1 MNYID
6 LPVYKNQEKILS
18 MLKNNQALVVESP
31 TGSGKTTQLPVI
43 LYEAGYA
50 SSGIIGVTQP
60 RRIAAVSVSEFIAR
74 QTETRI
80 PGLIGYKMR
89 FADKTNHETKIKIM
103 TDGILLQE
111 MKLDPW
117 LSKYSLLVVDEAHER
132 SLNIDFI
139 LGLLKRVLESRR
151 DFKVIISSATI
162 NAEVFSEYF
171 GNCPI
176 VKIEAQRFPV
186 TMVYDA
192 VNNEQLIMSNEKL
205 GMRNE
210 QLTVRGEQFA
220 VNREKKTVYREQR
233 TGNREQL
240 TENREERRGNR
251 EERRENKE
259 KRTERNDN
267 FRGNISAEE
276 AILMKIE
283 GIITRFISEKR
294 EGDILVFLSGE
305 KMIKDCMNRLTFC
318 SVGNFLHI
326 VPLYGRLSKEEQE
339 KVFENAQK
347 GKTKVVISTNIAET
361 SVTID
366 GITAVIDSGLAK
378 LNWYNPRTFTS
389 SLIESPISIASANQR
404 KGRAGRTREGT
415 CYRLYT
421 RKDFERRSLYTTE
434 EIFRTDLSEVILR
447 MADLG
452 ITDFEDFDFIAAPEK
467 AGIIG
472 GIETLNLLDALEN
485 DRSLSNIGKL
495 MTEFPLAPRQ
505 SRIIVEAILRY
516 PDVIRETIIAA
527 AFLSTQSPYIL
538 PPGEETD
545 ARQAHH
551 RFRDDNGDFVS
562 YIKLFKSYNDSTNRV
577 KFCEKN
583 YLDDRAMAEIVNVT
597 AQLEEI
603 LASMKIP
610 VHYRA
615 GILSENEIDDY
626 LCCIGRGMIQFVC
639 VREGSRGTSR
649 SRETRNRMTSYHSL
663 TENKI
668 IIHPGSVMFRADP
681 QFIVAGEIVRTS
693 RMYAMSVSPLTKAVL
708 HRIRPGLFAD
718 YGKIID
724 QKPASFAEIL
734 KDQGSHQKKQ
744 KKERDF
750 TNNIKISGEVFEI
763 ITVKGKKTVL
773 LPWEKLVLVRDKI
786 PTDTIYKGIK
796 GKIIINKQYNLLAG
810 EKLELILS
818 LAPTLDAEGVF
829 SRRWPRKD
837 SFNSQDDLCAL
848 LKHLDNLA
856 KPVIW
861 KKNSK
866 DLGFLGL
873 FTDEEGNYWLR
884 ASRGFH
890 TSLNESLS
898 SLESLIDELDEGV
911 DIEQKHIVNQC
922 YRRLSD
928 YLN

>member
-1 MNYID
+1 MQAVIINIMNYLD
-6 LPVYKNQEKILS
+6 LPVYKNQKKILL
-18 MLKNNQALVVESP
+18 MLENNQALVVESP

-50 SSGIIGVTQP
+50 QNGIIGVTQP
-60 RRIAAVSVSEFIAR
+60 RRIAAVSVSEFIAK
-74 QTETRI
+74 QTGNFI

-89 FADKTNHETKIKIM
+89 FADQTNHETKIKIM

-111 MKLDPW
+111 MKLDPL

-139 LGLLKRVLESRR
+139 LGLLKRVMEKRR
-151 DFKVIISSATI
+151 DFKIIISSATI

-171 GNCPI
+171 GECPI
-176 VKIEAQRFPV
+176 VKIDAQRFPV
-186 TMVYDA
+186 TLIYEQIEREI
-192 VNNEQLIMSNEKL
+192 NNDSFTFDSDHRSKHRE
-205 GMRNE
+205 
-210 QLTVRGEQFA
+210 RG
-220 VNREKKTVYREQR
+220 YR
-233 TGNREQL
+233 
-240 TENREERRGNR
+240 
-251 EERRENKE
+251 NKE
-259 KRTERNDN
+259 KTERFLQNN
-267 FRGNISAEE
+267 SSEE
-276 AILMKIE
+276 VILTKIE
-283 GIITRFISEKR
+283 AIITRFISEKR

-305 KMIKDCMNRLTFC
+305 RMIKDCMNRLTFC
-318 SVGNFLHI
+318 SVGKYLHL
-326 VPLYGRLSKEEQE
+326 VPLYGRLGKEEQE
-339 KVFENAQK
+339 RVFLDAPES
-347 GKTKVVISTNIAET
+347 KTKVVISTNIAET

-366 GITAVIDSGLAK
+366 GITAVIDCGLAK

-389 SLIESPISIASANQR
+389 SLIEAPISKASANQR
-404 KGRAGRTREGT
+404 KGRAGRTCEGT

-421 RKDFERRSLYTTE
+421 RKDFENRSLFTTE

-452 ITDFEDFDFIAAPEK
+452 ITNFEDFDFIAAPEK

-472 GIETLNLLDALEN
+472 GIETLNLLEALEP

-516 PDVIRETIIAA
+516 PDVIRETIIAS

-562 YIKLFKSYNDSTNRV
+562 YLKLFKSYNDSTNKT

-597 AQLEEI
+597 YQLEEI
-603 LASMKIP
+603 IASMKIP
-610 VHYRA
+610 IHQRA
-615 GILSENEIDDY
+615 ENLSGNEIDDY
-626 LCCIGRGMIQFVC
+626 LCCVGRGMIQFVC
-639 VREGSRGTSR
+639 VKEGRGKYG
-649 SRETRNRMTSYHSL
+649 SYRSL
-663 TENKI
+663 TADKI
-668 IIHPGSVMFRADP
+668 SIHPGSVMFRIDP
-681 QFIVAGEIVRTS
+681 TFIVAGEIVRTS
-693 RMYAMSVSPLTKAVL
+693 RMYAMSVSPLSKTVL
-708 HRIRPGLFAD
+708 QRIRPGLFAE
-718 YGKIID
+718 YERSGEQRPEKTRKGKQIV
-724 QKPASFAEIL
+724 
-734 KDQGSHQKKQ
+734 
-744 KKERDF
+744 RDF
-750 TNNIKISGEVFEI
+750 TNNIKIESEIFEI

-773 LPWEKLVLVRDKI
+773 LPWEKLLRIRNDLSNTETV
-786 PTDTIYKGIK
+786 YKGLK
-796 GKIIINKQYNLLAG
+796 GKILINNNYNLLEG

-818 LAPTLDAEGVF
+818 LVPDLDVDGIF
-829 SRRWPRKD
+829 SRKWSRKENY
-837 SFNSQDDLCAL
+837 NSQEDISVILEHLDSL
-848 LKHLDNLA
+848 LK
-856 KPVIW
+856 PVVW

-873 FTDEEGNYWLR
+873 FTDGAGSYWFR
-884 ASRGFH
+884 SSRGFH

-898 SLESLIDELDEGV
+898 SLESLIDELGEDVE
-911 DIEQKHIVNQC
+911 IEKKHIVNQC

-928 YLN
+928 YL

>member
-1 MNYID
+1 LDFFDQAININIMNYIE
-6 LPVYKNQEKILS
+6 LPVYKNQQKILS
-18 MLKNNQALVVESP
+18 ALENNQALVVESP

-50 SSGIIGVTQP
+50 RSGMIGVTQP

-74 QTETRI
+74 QTETSI

-89 FADKTNHETKIKIM
+89 FADRTGRETKIKIM

-171 GNCPI
+171 GECPI
-176 VKIEAQRFPV
+176 VKIDAQRFPV
-186 TMVYDA
+186 TLIYDP
-192 VNNEQLIMSNEKL
+192 VIETSFKQK
-205 GMRNE
+205 G
-210 QLTVRGEQFA
+210 
-220 VNREKKTVYREQR
+220 
-233 TGNREQL
+233 
-240 TENREERRGNR
+240 
-251 EERRENKE
+251 
-259 KRTERNDN
+259 
-267 FRGNISAEE
+267 SAEE
-276 AILMKIE
+276 AILAKIE
-283 GIITRFISEKR
+283 AITTRFIDEKR

-305 KMIKDCMNRLTFC
+305 KMIKDCMNRLTFS
-318 SVGNFLHI
+318 SVGKNLHLI
-326 VPLYGRLSKEEQE
+326 PLYGRLGKEEQE
-339 KVFENAQK
+339 KVFEDAPK

-389 SLIESPISIASANQR
+389 SLIEAPISKASANQR

-421 RKDFERRSLYTTE
+421 RKDFENRALFTTE

-452 ITDFEDFDFIAAPEK
+452 ITNFEDFDFIAAPEK
-467 AGIIG
+467 EGLIG
-472 GIETLNLLDALEN
+472 GIETLNLLEALES
-485 DRSLSNIGKL
+485 DRSLSNTGKL

-516 PDVIRETIIAA
+516 PGVIRETIIAA

-551 RFRDDNGDFVS
+551 RFRDDSGDFVS
-562 YIKLFKSYNDSTNRV
+562 YLKLFKAYSDSTNKL

-583 YLDDRAMAEIVNVT
+583 YLDERAMAEIVNVT
-597 AQLEEI
+597 SQLEEI
-603 LASMKIP
+603 LSTMKIP
-610 VHYRA
+610 VHQRA
-615 GILSENEIDDY
+615 QPLSGGDIDDY

-639 VREGSRGTSR
+639 VREGRGKIG
-649 SRETRNRMTSYHSL
+649 SYRSL
-663 TENKI
+663 TADKI
-668 IIHPGSVMFRADP
+668 IIHPGSVMFRSDP
-681 QFIVAGEIVRTS
+681 PFIVAGEIVRTS
-693 RMYAMSVSPLTKAVL
+693 RMYAMSVSPLSKAVL
-708 HRIRPGLFAD
+708 ERLSPGF
-718 YGKIID
+718 
-724 QKPASFAEIL
+724 FAEHEKSGELPGGVRLRPAKL
-734 KDQGSHQKKQ
+734 KKA
-744 KKERDF
+744 RDF
-750 TNNIKISGEVFEI
+750 TNNVKIEGEVFEI
-763 ITVKGKKTVL
+763 VTVKGRKIVL
-773 LPWEKLVLVRDKI
+773 LPWERLASIRDKI
-786 PTDTIYKGIK
+786 SADTGYSQRNFQYKGLK
-796 GKIIINKQYNLLAG
+796 GKIIVKGRYDLLAG
-810 EKLELILS
+810 EKIELILS
-818 LAPTLDAEGVF
+818 LVPTLDVENVF
-829 SRRWPRKD
+829 SRAWPRKEN
-837 SFNSQDDLCAL
+837 FNSRENLAAL
-848 LKHLDNLA
+848 LNHLDALA

-861 KKNSK
+861 KKDSK

-873 FTDEEGNYWLR
+873 FTDGQGNYWLR

-898 SLESLIDELDEGV
+898 SLETLIDELGEEV
-911 DIEQKHIVNQC
+911 DIDQKHIVNQC

-928 YLN
+928 YLG

>member
-1 MNYID
+1 MNYFE
-6 LPVYKNQEKILS
+6 LPVYKNQKKILL
-18 MLKNNQALVVESP
+18 MLEKNNALVVESP

-43 LYEAGYA
+43 LHEAGY
-50 SSGIIGVTQP
+50 SKNGIIGVTQP

-89 FADKTNHETKIKIM
+89 FADQTNHETKIKIM

-117 LSKYSLLVVDEAHER
+117 LSKYSVLVVDEAHER

-139 LGLLKRVLESRR
+139 LGLLKRTHESRR

-162 NAEVFSEYF
+162 NAEIFSEYF

-186 TMVYDA
+186 TLVYDPA
-192 VNNEQLIMSNEKL
+192 PDNNEELI
-205 GMRNE
+205 
-210 QLTVRGEQFA
+210 LT
-220 VNREKKTVYREQR
+220 KT
-233 TGNREQL
+233 
-240 TENREERRGNR
+240 
-251 EERRENKE
+251 
-259 KRTERNDN
+259 
-267 FRGNISAEE
+267 E
-276 AILMKIE
+276 AIT
-283 GIITRFISEKR
+283 TRFISEKR
-294 EGDILVFLSGE
+294 EGDILIFLSGE
-305 KMIKDCMNRLTFC
+305 KMIKECMKRLTFS
-318 SVGNFLHI
+318 SVGNFLHLI
-326 VPLYGRLSKEEQE
+326 PLYGRLGKEEQE
-339 KVFENAQK
+339 KVFENAPK

-415 CYRLYT
+415 CYRLYS
-421 RKDFERRSLYTTE
+421 RKDFEQRALYTAE

-452 ITDFEDFDFIAAPEK
+452 ITDFEDFNFISAPEK
-467 AGIIG
+467 EGIKG
-472 GIETLNLLDALEN
+472 GIETLKLLDALEN

-505 SRIIVEAILRY
+505 SRIIVEAIMQY

-551 RFRDDNGDFVS
+551 RFRDDHGDFVS
-562 YIKLFKSYNDSTNRV
+562 YLKLFKSYNDSTN
-577 KFCEKN
+577 KANFCDKN
-583 YLDDRAMAEIVNVT
+583 YLDDRTMAEIVNVT

-603 LASMKIP
+603 LTKMKIP

-615 GILSENEIDDY
+615 QPLENNEINDY

-639 VREGSRGTSR
+639 VKEGRGKISAY
-649 SRETRNRMTSYHSL
+649 SSL

-668 IIHPGSVMFRADP
+668 IIHPGSVMFKADP

-693 RMYAMSVSPLTKAVL
+693 RMYAMSVSPLSRTL
-708 HRIRPGLFAD
+708 LNRIRPGLFAGYD
-718 YGKIID
+718 KESD
-724 QKPASFAEIL
+724 SKHEKHKKSRFAE
-734 KDQGSHQKKQ
+734 QNV
-744 KKERDF
+744 RDY
-750 TNNIKISGEVFEI
+750 TNNIKIAGEVFEI
-763 ITVKGKKTVL
+763 AVVKGKKTVI
-773 LPWEKLVLVRDKI
+773 LPWEKLECISKNLSEEHVHKN
-786 PTDTIYKGIK
+786 IK
-796 GKIIINKQYNLLAG
+796 GKIIVKNQYNLLAG

-818 LAPTLDAEGVF
+818 LAPSLDANGAF
-829 SRRWPRKD
+829 SRAWPRKE
-837 SFNSQDDLCAL
+837 SFNSLENLSAL
-848 LKHLDNLA
+848 LKHIDNLA

-873 FTDEEGNYWLR
+873 FTDTDGNYWFR

-890 TSLNESLS
+890 TCINESIS
-898 SLESLIDELDEGV
+898 SLESLIDELGEEV
-911 DIEQKHIVNQC
+911 DIEKKHVINQC

-928 YLN
+928 YLG

>member
-1 MNYID
+1 MNYLD
-6 LPVYKNQEKILS
+6 LPVYRNQKKILS
-18 MLKNNQALVVESP
+18 VLENNQALVVESP

-50 SSGIIGVTQP
+50 RNGIIGITQP

-74 QTETRI
+74 QTKNTI

-89 FADKTNHETKIKIM
+89 FADQTNHETKIKIM

-139 LGLLKRVLESRR
+139 LGLLKRVMESRR
-151 DFKVIISSATI
+151 EFKVIISSATI

-171 GNCPI
+171 GECPI
-176 VKIEAQRFPV
+176 VKIDAQRFPV
-186 TMVYDA
+186 SLVYDP
-192 VNNEQLIMSNEKL
+192 VD
-205 GMRNE
+205 
-210 QLTVRGEQFA
+210 
-220 VNREKKTVYREQR
+220 RESGVESREWGR
-233 TGNREQL
+233 KN
-240 TENREERRGNR
+240 
-251 EERRENKE
+251 RENKFDS
-259 KRTERNDN
+259 RLPTPDSQYRERDSRGYDNDKN
-267 FRGNISAEE
+267 ERFSSNLGADE
-276 AILMKIE
+276 AILAKIE
-283 GIITRFISEKR
+283 GIINRFISEER
-294 EGDILVFLSGE
+294 EGDILAFLSGE
-305 KMIKDCMNRLTFC
+305 KIIKECMNRLSIC
-318 SVGNFLHI
+318 PAGKFLHLI
-326 VPLYGRLSKEEQE
+326 PLYGRLGKEEQE
-339 KVFENAQK
+339 KVFEDAPK

-389 SLIESPISIASANQR
+389 SLIEAPISKASANQR
-404 KGRAGRTREGT
+404 KGRAGRTCEGT

-421 RKDFERRSLYTTE
+421 RKDFENRSLYTTE

-452 ITDFEDFDFIAAPEK
+452 ITDFEDFDFITPPEK
-467 AGIIG
+467 AGLIS
-472 GIETLNLLDALEN
+472 GIETLNLLEALES
-485 DRSLSNIGKL
+485 DRSLSKTGKL

-562 YIKLFKSYNDSTNRV
+562 YLKLFKAYNDSTNKI
-577 KFCEKN
+577 KFCDKN

-597 AQLEEI
+597 YQLEEI

-610 VHYRA
+610 VHQRA
-615 GILSENEIDDY
+615 QPLENNEIDDY
-626 LCCIGRGMIQFVC
+626 LCCIGRGLIQFVC
-639 VREGSRGTSR
+639 VREGRGKIGTYR
-649 SRETRNRMTSYHSL
+649 SL
-663 TENKI
+663 TADKI

-681 QFIVAGEIVRTS
+681 PFIVAGEIVKTS
-693 RMYAMSVSPLTKAVL
+693 RMYAMSVSPLSKTALKRL
-708 HRIRPGLFAD
+708 SEHLQSNLSGDLFTDYESAD
-718 YGKIID
+718 RE
-724 QKPASFAEIL
+724 KPE
-734 KDQGSHQKKQ
+734 KKKHQRQ
-744 KKERDF
+744 VIRDF
-750 TNNIKISGEVFEI
+750 TNNIKIESEVFEI
-763 ITVKGKKTVL
+763 ITIKGKKTVI
-773 LPWEKLVLVRDKI
+773 LPWEKLLHIRENLSSETV
-786 PTDTIYKGIK
+786 YKNLK
-796 GKIIINKQYNLLAG
+796 GKIIINNHFNLLEG

-818 LAPTLDAEGVF
+818 LVPTLDVDGIF
-829 SRRWPRKD
+829 SRTWPRKEN
-837 SFNSQDDLCAL
+837 FNSQENLEAL
-848 LKHLDNLA
+848 ISRLDSLA
-856 KPVIW
+856 KPIRW

-873 FTDEEGNYWLR
+873 FTDGQGNYWFR

-890 TSLNESLS
+890 TSVNESLS

-911 DIEQKHIVNQC
+911 DIEMKHAVNQC

-928 YLN
+928 YLI

>member
-1 MNYID
+1 MNYFD

-18 MLKNNQALVVESP
+18 ALEKNQALVVESP

-43 LYEAGYA
+43 LFEAGYA
-50 SSGIIGVTQP
+50 TSGIIGITQP

-74 QTETRI
+74 QRGTSI

-89 FADKTNHETKIKIM
+89 FADQTNHETKIKIM

-117 LSKYSLLVVDEAHER
+117 LSKYSVIVVDEAHER

-139 LGLLKRVLESRR
+139 LGLLKRILESRD

-171 GNCPI
+171 NNCPI

-186 TMVYDA
+186 TLVYDA
-192 VNNEQLIMSNEKL
+192 PLVSSNNDAS
-205 GMRNE
+205 
-210 QLTVRGEQFA
+210 
-220 VNREKKTVYREQR
+220 
-233 TGNREQL
+233 
-240 TENREERRGNR
+240 
-251 EERRENKE
+251 
-259 KRTERNDN
+259 
-267 FRGNISAEE
+267 E

-283 GIITRFISEKR
+283 AISTRFINEKR

-318 SVGNFLHI
+318 SVGKNLHI
-326 VPLYGRLSKEEQE
+326 IPLYGRLGKEEQE
-339 KVFENAQK
+339 KVFENAPK

-366 GITAVIDSGLAK
+366 GITAVIDCGLAK
-378 LNWYNPRTFTS
+378 LNWYNPRTYTS
-389 SLIESPISIASANQR
+389 SLIESSISIASANQR

-415 CYRLYT
+415 CYRLYS
-421 RKDFERRSLYTTE
+421 RKDFENRSLYTTE

-467 AGIIG
+467 EGLIG
-472 GIETLNLLDALEN
+472 GIETLKLLDALEN
-485 DRSLSNIGKL
+485 DRSLSNTGKM

-562 YIKLFKSYNDSTNRV
+562 YLKLFKSYNDSTNKL

-583 YLDDRAMAEIVNVT
+583 YLDERAMAEIVNVT

-610 VHYRA
+610 VHYRSQ
-615 GILSENEIDDY
+615 LLTENEINDY

-639 VREGSRGTSR
+639 VREGTRAARGK
-649 SRETRNRMTSYHSL
+649 NTSYRSL
-663 TENKI
+663 TAEKI

-681 QFIVAGEIVRTS
+681 QFIVAGEVVRTS
-693 RMYAMSVSPLTKAVL
+693 RMYAMSVSPLSKTVL
-708 HRIRPGLFAD
+708 HRIGLGENSNFITR
-718 YGKIID
+718 GHGVTENTEK
-724 QKPASFAEIL
+724 KEIFRER
-734 KDQGSHQKKQ
+734 KEKNN

-763 ITVKGKKTVL
+763 ISVKGKKTVI
-773 LPWEKLVLVRDKI
+773 LPWEKLKSIREKLS
-786 PTDTIYKGIK
+786 TDTFYKGIK
-796 GKIIINKQYNLLAG
+796 GKIIVKNQFNLLAG
-810 EKLELILS
+810 EKLNLILS
-818 LAPTLDAEGVF
+818 LAPTLDIDGVF
-829 SRRWPRKD
+829 SRKWSQKD
-837 SFNSQDDLCAL
+837 NFNSQTNLSAL
-848 LKHLDNLA
+848 LIHLDNLA

-873 FTDEEGNYWLR
+873 FTDGTGNYWLR
-884 ASRGFH
+884 SSRGFH
-890 TSLNESLS
+890 TSLNESIS
-898 SLESLIDELDEGV
+898 SLETLIDEIEPSV
-911 DIEQKHIVNQC
+911 QKENNEQKRIVNSC

-928 YLN
+928 YLG

>member
-1 MNYID
+1 MNYLD
-6 LPVYKNQEKILS
+6 LPVYRNQKKILS
-18 MLKNNQALVVESP
+18 VLENNQALVVESP

-43 LYEAGYA
+43 LYEAGY
-50 SSGIIGVTQP
+50 SQNGIIGVTQP

-74 QTETRI
+74 QTGNSI

-89 FADKTNHETKIKIM
+89 FADQTNHETKIKIM

-117 LSKYSLLVVDEAHER
+117 LSKYSVLVIDEAHER

-139 LGLLKRVLESRR
+139 LGLIKRVMESRR

-171 GNCPI
+171 GECPI
-176 VKIEAQRFPV
+176 VKIDAQKFPV
-186 TMVYDA
+186 SLIYDPVNTIENDQSA
-192 VNNEQLIMSNEKL
+192 MNNEQTTIYRGGRRDYRGKYNDSNERNSSNL
-205 GMRNE
+205 G
-210 QLTVRGEQFA
+210 
-220 VNREKKTVYREQR
+220 
-233 TGNREQL
+233 
-240 TENREERRGNR
+240 
-251 EERRENKE
+251 
-259 KRTERNDN
+259 
-267 FRGNISAEE
+267 AEE
-276 AILMKIE
+276 AILAKIE
-283 GIITRFISEKR
+283 SITTRFISEKR

-305 KMIKDCMNRLTFC
+305 KMIKECMNRLSLC
-318 SVGNFLHI
+318 SVGKYLHLI
-326 VPLYGRLSKEEQE
+326 PLYGRLGKEEQE
-339 KVFENAQK
+339 KVFEDAPK

-389 SLIESPISIASANQR
+389 SLIEAPISKASANQR

-421 RKDFERRSLYTTE
+421 RKDFENRSLYTTE
-434 EIFRTDLSEVILR
+434 EILRTDLSEVILR

-452 ITDFEDFDFIAAPEK
+452 ITDFEDFDFITPPER
-467 AGIIG
+467 AGLIS
-472 GIETLNLLDALEN
+472 GIETLNLLEALES
-485 DRSLSNIGKL
+485 DRSLSKTGKL

-505 SRIIVEAILRY
+505 SRIIVEAILNY

-527 AFLSTQSPYIL
+527 AFLSTQSPYVL

-562 YIKLFKSYNDSTNRV
+562 YLKLFKAYNDSTNKI
-577 KFCEKN
+577 KFCDKN
-583 YLDDRAMAEIVNVT
+583 YLDERAMAEIVNVT
-597 AQLEEI
+597 YQLEEI

-610 VHYRA
+610 VHNRA
-615 GILSENEIDDY
+615 LAGGAPLTNNEADDY

-639 VREGSRGTSR
+639 VRERPKHGPSRGKFGTYR
-649 SRETRNRMTSYHSL
+649 SL
-663 TENKI
+663 TADKI

-681 QFIVAGEIVRTS
+681 PFIVAGEIVKTS
-693 RMYAMSVSPLTKAVL
+693 RMYAMSVSPLSKSVL
-708 HRIRPGLFAD
+708 HRLSSHLQSNLQGDLFD
-718 YGKIID
+718 EYERSDDRKYEKKKNQRQII
-724 QKPASFAEIL
+724 
-734 KDQGSHQKKQ
+734 
-744 KKERDF
+744 RDF
-750 TNNIKISGEVFEI
+750 TNNIKIESEVFEI
-763 ITVKGKKTVL
+763 ITVKGKKTVV
-773 LPWEKLVLVRDKI
+773 LPWEKLVRIRENLPGESVYRNL
-786 PTDTIYKGIK
+786 K
-796 GKIIINKQYNLLAG
+796 GKIIINNHFNLLEG

-818 LAPTLDAEGVF
+818 LAPSLDIDGVF
-829 SRRWPRKD
+829 SRSWPRKEN
-837 SFNSQDDLCAL
+837 FNSRENLETL
-848 LKHLDNLA
+848 INHIDNLA
-856 KPVIW
+856 KPVRW

-873 FTDEEGNYWLR
+873 FTDGEGNYWFR

-890 TSLNESLS
+890 TSVNESLS
-898 SLESLIDELDEGV
+898 SLESLIDELDDSV
-911 DIEQKHIVNQC
+911 DIELKHAVNQS

-928 YLN
+928 YLV